1 MAATSLITNT
11 MNSLAH
17 RVVIATPRKWK
28 RDGTK
33 PGVILIPGTSET
45 YTFSFLPTKGQP
57 LMKQLLDAGYPVA
70 AFQASS
76 TVGGA
81 GDLWA
86 NDACY
91 TMISAMRTYL
101 QSSAVGAKAG
111 KVGLV
116 GLSQGALDV
125 LAWAGQNPTLAGAVT
140 AYLPNTDLAA
150 SAANSTYGPSVNAAY
165 GGKYVEGTHGANHN
179 PITQA
184 GLGKFAGVPINLVY
198 ASDDPLI
205 AYSYPQSFA
214 AAVGSNAVLI
224 NGGATG
230 HDWPVTTGATAKAAL
245 LAQMAAI

>member
-1 MAATSLITNT
+1 MATSLITNT
-11 MNSLAH
+11 MNSLDH

-33 PGVILIPGTSET
+33 PGIIFIPGTDET
-45 YTFSFLPTKGQP
+45 YKFAVLPNQGQP
-57 LMKQLLDAGYPVA
+57 VVQQLLDAGYPVA

-76 TVGGA
+76 TVGGI
-81 GDLWA
+81 GNLWA

-91 TMISAMRTYL
+91 AMIAAMRTYL

-111 KVGLV
+111 KIGLV

-125 LAWAGQNPTLAGAVT
+125 LAWAGQNPTLTGGVT

-150 SAANSTYGPSVNAAY
+150 TAAHPTYGASVDSAY
-165 GGKYVEGTHGANHN
+165 GGNYVQGTHGATHS

-198 ASDDPLI
+198 ASNDPVI
-205 AYSYPQSFA
+205 APTYPQQFA

-224 NGGATG
+224 DGGATG
-230 HDWPVTTGATAKAAL
+230 HAWPITLGAAATSAL
-245 LAQMAAI
+245 LTQMASV